1 MVMAFNYSFVWKT
14 GEQILSCKHIDDPS
28 QVLPAVR
35 SFTPCLSILFGKGRV
50 ASPGLAWIQRF
61 PVYVYVCMCAYLNRL
76 YSGHQNIFE
85 PCIKTAVSNYV
96 ISRLSH

>member
-1 MVMAFNYSFVWKT
+1 M
-14 GEQILSCKHIDDPS
+14 SCKHIDDLS

-35 SFTPCLSILFGKGRV
+35 SFTPCLSGKRRV

-61 PVYVYVCMCAYLNRL
+61 PVYVCACVCAYLNRL

-96 ISRLSH
+96 ISRLSLSSVMDGIS